1 MKEHVASCSC
11 SCTGHGRHLFCALLT
26 ALSKQCCCTF
36 AERNV
41 DVSAVQTVDKPT
53 RDVLV
58 VYDSDG
64 DRQFVGFGGPNDT
77 FADCYISADQLPLD
91 TLTNCA
97 ALVTGT
103 LGLAFPSTASAMHK
117 AVETAQA
124 GHAMVSHSGP
134 ASAHCNGNSIMSPTA
149 NLHLQLLRT

>member
-1 MKEHVASCSC
+1 M
-11 SCTGHGRHLFCALLT
+11 LLH
-26 ALSKQCCCTF
+26 F

-41 DVSAVQTVDKPT
+41 DVSAVQTVDRPT

-64 DRQFVGFGGPNDT
+64 DRQFVGFGGQNDS

-103 LGLAFPSTASAMHK
+103 LGLAFPSTAAAMHK
-117 AVETAQA
+117 AVETART
-124 GHAMVSHSGP
+124 GHAVVSHCGP
-134 ASAHCNGNSIMSPTA
+134 ASAHCKGNSIMSPTA
-149 NLHLQLLRT
+149 TFASAIIRAE

>member
-1 MKEHVASCSC
+1 M
-11 SCTGHGRHLFCALLT
+11 
-26 ALSKQCCCTF
+26 
-36 AERNV
+36 

-64 DRQFVGFGGPNDT
+64 DRQFVGFGGPNDS

-91 TLTNCA
+91 TLTKCA

-103 LGLAFPSTASAMHK
+103 LGLAFPSTAAAMYK
-117 AVETAQA
+117 AVEAARTGPAV
-124 GHAMVSHSGP
+124 VSHTGP
-134 ASAHCNGNSIMSPTA
+134 ASMHCKCSMIISPTA
-149 NLHLQLLRT
+149 NYASAVSGQSDRAQDTGCLVSETEMACRHFPQVCELQAGCAGAG

>member
-1 MKEHVASCSC
+1 MRFLQPCVSDAVA
-11 SCTGHGRHLFCALLT
+11 L
-26 ALSKQCCCTF
+26 

-41 DVSAVQTVDKPT
+41 DVSSVQTVDRPT

-64 DRQFVGFGGPNDT
+64 DRQFVGFGGPNDS
-77 FADCYISADQLPLD
+77 FADCYISADQLPVD

-103 LGLAFPSTASAMHK
+103 LGLAFPSTAAAMHK
-117 AVETAQA
+117 AVESAQT
-124 GHAMVSHSGP
+124 GHAVVSHCGP
-134 ASAHCNGNSIMSPTA
+134 ASAHCKGNSIMSPTA
-149 NLHLQLLRT
+149 TLPSAINRAE

>member
-1 MKEHVASCSC
+1 MRFLQPCVSDAVA
-11 SCTGHGRHLFCALLT
+11 L
-26 ALSKQCCCTF
+26 

-41 DVSAVQTVDKPT
+41 DVSSVQTVDRPT

-64 DRQFVGFGGPNDT
+64 DRQFVGFGGPNDS
-77 FADCYISADQLPLD
+77 FADCYISADQLPVD

-103 LGLAFPSTASAMHK
+103 LGLAFPSTAAAMHK
-117 AVETAQA
+117 AVESCTNRTCCGESLWACIRPIA
-124 GHAMVSHSGP
+124 KAI
-134 ASAHCNGNSIMSPTA
+134 ASCHP
-149 NLHLQLLRT
+149 LQLLPSAIIRAE